1 MSILSA
7 VALFV
12 ACVVA
17 LWLFAERLV
26 DSAGRIAKRFGV
38 SDLVVGLTIVAIG
51 TSAPEF
57 AVTVVAAVEGRGNIS
72 VGNVAGSNIFNLGF
86 ILGGVALWRGLSTS
100 RTLVYR
106 DGGLLL
112 LSTLALVLFAA
123 DGSVTRTEG
132 AVLILSLIGYVALLM
147 VRREAPDV
155 DLPGASATWR
165 DAIVLPVSISA
176 LVFAAHYLVV
186 AASTLAGAMGVSDWV
201 IGVTVVA
208 AGTSAPEIV
217 VAVAALLK
225 KRDALSAGSL
235 IGSDIFNV
243 LGVLGVAALATPL
256 AVSSESLPSL
266 MLLSSLV
273 IVVLVMMRTGWRLS
287 RLEGAVLVMIAAARW
302 VYDFT
307 GGA

>member
-155 DLPGASATWR
+155 DLPGAS
-165 DAIVLPVSISA
+165 
-176 LVFAAHYLVV
+176 
-186 AASTLAGAMGVSDWV
+186 
-201 IGVTVVA
+201 
-208 AGTSAPEIV
+208 
-217 VAVAALLK
+217 
-225 KRDALSAGSL
+225 
-235 IGSDIFNV
+235 
-243 LGVLGVAALATPL
+243 
-256 AVSSESLPSL
+256 
-266 MLLSSLV
+266 
-273 IVVLVMMRTGWRLS
+273 
-287 RLEGAVLVMIAAARW
+287 
-302 VYDFT
+302 
-307 GGA
+307 